1 MERKLYKSADDRVLA
16 GVCGGIGEYFGIDP
30 VIVRLLV
37 VVLTLAGGSG
47 LIAYIIAAIIIP
59 EKQGRKV
66 SDQNYSYDGEESY
79 ASDDPE
85 VKKNNRDGALVI
97 GVILVFL
104 GGFILL
110 RGFVP
115 WIPREFVLAVILIG
129 LGLYFI
135 VKKVK

>member
-1 MERKLYKSADDRVLA
+1 ADDRVLA

-59 EKQGRKV
+59 EKHGRNV

-79 ASDDPE
+79 ANNDPAE
-85 VKKNNRDGALVI
+85 KKNNSDGVLVI

-104 GGFILL
+104 GGFMLL
-110 RGFVP
+110 RGFIP